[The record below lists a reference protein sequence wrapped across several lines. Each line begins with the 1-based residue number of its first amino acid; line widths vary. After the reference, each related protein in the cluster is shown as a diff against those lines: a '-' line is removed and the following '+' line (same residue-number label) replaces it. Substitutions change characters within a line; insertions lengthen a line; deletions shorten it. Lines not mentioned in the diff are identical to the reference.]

1 MTIETFAMTTLVVPD
16 YDAGINFYVDAL
28 GFTLIEDTDF
38 GVGKRWVVVE
48 ATVGGRLLLAK
59 AKNEAQT
66 AAIGNQ
72 TGGRVSFFLHTD
84 NFADTH
90 ARFVAAGVEFLEEP
104 RHEPY
109 ATVAVF
115 ADPFGNKWDLIEPK
129 EV

>member
-1 MTIETFAMTTLVVPD
+1 MTTLVVPD